1 MKTETK
7 CVKMKAVAKFK
18 GLLEK
23 KKPSADVHRPHASGR
38 PSPQSTISQSSSAS
52 AQSGSTPGP
61 FLAADAN
68 YLDVAASSSS
78 SVRSGTSSGQGTV
91 TPRTIATSS
100 RNSSE
105 RSNSGDLKQKH
116 LHRILTASSDR
127 SHAHDP
133 SLDEPLYLGIGAG
146 KNDQMEKSD
155 LLEVPDEDGIA
166 ESPQAADFSIYD
178 VAYEKEVERIRLAH
192 GHDAT
197 VYSNKRVE
205 GDNELPSA
213 DQKSRG
219 RVGWAQI
226 LNRMQEKENEKP
238 EKSNQDTISGPS
250 RS

>member
-1 MKTETK
+1 
-7 CVKMKAVAKFK
+7 
-18 GLLEK
+18 
-23 KKPSADVHRPHASGR
+23 
-38 PSPQSTISQSSSAS
+38 
-52 AQSGSTPGP
+52 
-61 FLAADAN
+61 
-68 YLDVAASSSS
+68 
-78 SVRSGTSSGQGTV
+78 
-91 TPRTIATSS
+91 
-100 RNSSE
+100 
-105 RSNSGDLKQKH
+105 
-116 LHRILTASSDR
+116 
-127 SHAHDP
+127 
-133 SLDEPLYLGIGAG
+133 
-146 KNDQMEKSD
+146 MEKSD